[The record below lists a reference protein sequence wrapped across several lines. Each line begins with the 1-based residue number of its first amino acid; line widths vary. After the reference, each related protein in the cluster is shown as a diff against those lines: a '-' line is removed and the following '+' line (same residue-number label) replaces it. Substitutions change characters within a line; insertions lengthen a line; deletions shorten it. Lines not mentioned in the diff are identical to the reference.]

1 MAVTFTAAKALLAA
15 QATELSAQAT
25 TAGLTALA
33 TALTNLASEISG
45 NSLTEREFF
54 GGGTGTTTYPGSGS
68 HTDWD
73 SAALVWANTITSAA
87 QVIKTKIAN
96 DMAADLN
103 DMAADLDEI
112 KTDVDTIA
120 IQSTTM
126 AAKQTSMDVYIGAL
140 KTMAE
145 TDGLHIKSPWEYIGL
160 FNLIQL
166 YEKEGNFNYAG
177 ARAAVEAKLRHRQ

>member
-15 QATELSAQAT
+15 QATALSAQAT

-96 DMAADLN
+96 DMAADL
-103 DMAADLDEI
+103 DEI

-120 IQSTTM
+120 T
-126 AAKQTSMDVYIGAL
+126 KQTTLAEKTTDIRDYQLAIKNWMD
-140 KTMAE
+140 E
-145 TDGLHIKSPWEYIGL
+145 DGIHVKSPWEYLGAYS
-160 FNLIQL
+160 LIKF
-166 YEKEGNFNYAG
+166 YEEKGWSLAEAKT
-177 ARAAVEAKLRHRQ
+177 RVEATLKHRD

>member
-1 MAVTFTAAKALLAA
+1 MAITFTAAQAVLAA
-15 QATELSAQAT
+15 QATALSAQAT

-33 TALTNLASEISG
+33 TALTSLASEISG
-45 NSLTEREFF
+45 NSPSEREFF

-96 DMAADLN
+96 DMAADL
-103 DMAADLDEI
+103 DEI

-120 IQSTTM
+120 T
-126 AAKQTSMDVYIGAL
+126 KQTTLAEKTTDIRDYQLAIKNWMD
-140 KTMAE
+140 E
-145 TDGLHIKSPWEYIGL
+145 DGIHVKSPWEYLGAYS
-160 FNLIQL
+160 LIKF
-166 YEKEGNFNYAG
+166 YEEKGWSLAEAKT
-177 ARAAVEAKLRHRQ
+177 RVEATLKHRD

>member
-96 DMAADLN
+96 DMAADL
-103 DMAADLDEI
+103 DEI

-120 IQSTTM
+120 T
-126 AAKQTSMDVYIGAL
+126 KQTTLAEKTTDIRDYQLAIKNWMD
-140 KTMAE
+140 E
-145 TDGLHIKSPWEYIGL
+145 DGIHVKSPWEYLGAYS
-160 FNLIQL
+160 LIKF
-166 YEKEGNFNYAG
+166 YEEKGWSLAEAKT
-177 ARAAVEAKLRHRQ
+177 RVEATLKHRD

>member
-1 MAVTFTAAKALLAA
+1 MAITFTAAQAVLAA
-15 QATELSAQAT
+15 QATALSAQAT

-33 TALTNLASEISG
+33 TALTSLASEISG
-45 NSLTEREFF
+45 NSPTEREFF

-96 DMAADLN
+96 DMAADL
-103 DMAADLDEI
+103 DEI

-120 IQSTTM
+120 T
-126 AAKQTSMDVYIGAL
+126 KQTILAEKTTDIRDYQLTIKNWMDH
-140 KTMAE
+140 
-145 TDGLHIKSPWEYIGL
+145 DGIHVRSPWEYLGTYS
-160 FNLIQL
+160 LIKF
-166 YEKEGNFNYAG
+166 YEEKGWSLAEAKTK
-177 ARAAVEAKLRHRQ
+177 VEATLKHRD

>member
-1 MAVTFTAAKALLAA
+1 MAVTFTATQTLLAA
-15 QATELSAQAT
+15 QATALSAQAT
-25 TAGLTALA
+25 TAGLSALA
-33 TALTNLASEISG
+33 TALTNLASEIAG
-45 NSLTEREFF
+45 NSPTEREFF

-73 SAALVWANTITSAA
+73 SAALVWSNTITSAA
-87 QVIKTKIAN
+87 QVIKTKIA
-96 DMAADLN
+96 N

>member
-1 MAVTFTAAKALLAA
+1 MAVTFTAAQAVLAA
-15 QATELSAQAT
+15 QATALSAQAT

-45 NSLTEREFF
+45 NSPSEREFF

-96 DMAADLN
+96 DMAADL
-103 DMAADLDEI
+103 DEI

-120 IQSTTM
+120 T
-126 AAKQTSMDVYIGAL
+126 KQTTLAEKTTDIRDYQLAIKNWMD
-140 KTMAE
+140 E
-145 TDGLHIKSPWEYIGL
+145 DGIHVKSPWEYLGAYS
-160 FNLIQL
+160 LIKF
-166 YEKEGNFNYAG
+166 YEEKGWSLAEAKT
-177 ARAAVEAKLRHRQ
+177 RVEATLKHRD

>member
-120 IQSTTM
+120 T
-126 AAKQTSMDVYIGAL
+126 KQTTLAEKTTDIRDYQLAIKNWMD
-140 KTMAE
+140 E
-145 TDGLHIKSPWEYIGL
+145 DGIHVKSPWEYLGAYS
-160 FNLIQL
+160 LIKF
-166 YEKEGNFNYAG
+166 YEEKGWSLAEAKT
-177 ARAAVEAKLRHRQ
+177 RVEATLKHRD